1 MYITLKFRGYEGIFP
16 YLIGSSSPIEKKK
29 PFIDTQIFFFFF
41 NELKNFIP
49 RKEDYNTPG
58 KLASTLRT
66 SLKKETLHQYSIR
79 FSL

>member
-1 MYITLKFRGYEGIFP
+1 MDITLKFRGYEGIFP

-29 PFIDTQIFFFFF
+29 PFIDTQFSFFF

-58 KLASTLRT
+58 KLASTLRA